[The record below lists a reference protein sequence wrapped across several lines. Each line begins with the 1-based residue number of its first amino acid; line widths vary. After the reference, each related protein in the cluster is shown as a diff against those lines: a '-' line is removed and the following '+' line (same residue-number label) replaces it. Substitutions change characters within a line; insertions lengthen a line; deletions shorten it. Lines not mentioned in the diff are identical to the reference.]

1 MVFAIPG
8 ESQQQ
13 LGGFCPDG
21 WVEMESERPVGDGW
35 VAGSTGIW
43 VQYTP
48 SQSEMLVNLAA
59 EYNNDINELCSGMVS
74 ALLKDG
80 AMMDSK
86 FNTIREAS
94 NQRKIKYLNDKANIL
109 NGV

>member
-1 MVFAIPG
+1 MIFAKPG
-8 ESQQQ
+8 NSQQQ
-13 LGGFCPDG
+13 FGGSCPLGWIEMTTQRPD
-21 WVEMESERPVGDGW
+21 GDGW

-48 SQSEMLVNLAA
+48 SQSEMLVNLAT
-59 EYNNDINELCSGMVS
+59 EYNNDINELCSGIVS

-80 AMMDSK
+80 AAMDSK
-86 FNTIREAS
+86 CNTIREAS

>member
-1 MVFAIPG
+1 MIFAKPG
-8 ESQQQ
+8 DCAQQY
-13 LGGFCPDG
+13 GGACPGG
-21 WVEMESERPVGDGW
+21 WVVMQDSRPAGSGW
-35 VAGSTGIW
+35 IATSTGIW
-43 VQYTP
+43 VQHIP
-48 SQSEMLVNLAA
+48 SPSEMLVNLAT
-59 EYNNDINELCSGMVS
+59 EYNNDINELRSGLVS

>member
-1 MVFAIPG
+1 MIFARPG

-35 VAGSTGIW
+35 VADVTGIW
-43 VQYTP
+43 VQYIP
-48 SQSEMLVNLAA
+48 SQSEMLVNLVT
-59 EYNNDINELCSGMVS
+59 EYNNDINELCRGLVS
-74 ALLKDG
+74 ALLKGG
-80 AMMDSK
+80 AVMDSK
-86 FNTIREAS
+86 LSAIREAS
-94 NQRKIKYLNDKANIL
+94 NQRKVKYLNDRANIL

>member
-1 MVFAIPG
+1 MIFAKPG
-8 ESQQQ
+8 DCAQQY
-13 LGGFCPDG
+13 GGVCPDG
-21 WVEMESERPVGDGW
+21 WVIMHSSRPEGVGW
-35 VAGSTGIW
+35 VADSTGIW

-48 SQSEMLVNLAA
+48 SQSEMLVNLAT

-80 AMMDSK
+80 AVMDSK

>member
-1 MVFAIPG
+1 MVFAKPG

-13 LGGFCPDG
+13 LGGCRPDG
-21 WVEMESERPVGDGW
+21 WVIMHSSRPDGVGW

-48 SQSEMLVNLAA
+48 SQSEMLLNLAT
-59 EYNNDINELCSGMVS
+59 EYNNNINELCSVMVS
-74 ALLKDG
+74 ALLKGG
-80 AMMDSK
+80 AVMDSK

>member
-1 MVFAIPG
+1 MVFAKLG
-8 ESQQQ
+8 ESLQQI
-13 LGGFCPDG
+13 GGRCPDG
-21 WVEMESERPVGDGW
+21 WIEMESERPVGGGL
-35 VAGSTGIW
+35 VAGTNGTW

-48 SQSEMLVNLAA
+48 SQSEMLVNLAT

-80 AMMDSK
+80 AVMDSK
-86 FNTIREAS
+86 LNTIREAS

-109 NGV
+109 NVV

>member
-1 MVFAIPG
+1 MIFAKLG
-8 ESQQQ
+8 DCAQQC
-13 LGGFCPDG
+13 GGTCPEG
-21 WVEMESERPVGDGW
+21 WIVMQSSRPVGFGW
-35 VAGSTGIW
+35 VAASTGIW

-48 SQSEMLVNLAA
+48 SQSEMLVNLTT
-59 EYNNDINELCSGMVS
+59 EYNNDINELCSGMLS

-86 FNTIREAS
+86 FSTIREAS
-94 NQRKIKYLNDKANIL
+94 NQRKVKYLNDKANIL